1 MEEAEGFSLFTSFI
15 VSLNRNRS
23 ALVCEF
29 TELLCNHSL
38 FVDQLYEN
46 KSLALR
52 TRDLFLF
59 TNDIKN
65 SELLHNN
72 SLLELIYFLNADSS
86 EPWLGQ
92 I

>member
-1 MEEAEGFSLFTSFI
+1 MEEAEDYSLFTSFI

-23 ALVCEF
+23 TLVCEF

-59 TNDIKN
+59 TNDLKTVNYYITI
-65 SELLHNN
+65 HC
-72 SLLELIYFLNADSS
+72 
-86 EPWLGQ
+86 
-92 I
+92 

>member
-1 MEEAEGFSLFTSFI
+1 MKEAEDFSLVTSFI

-29 TELLCNHSL
+29 TELLRNHSL

-59 TNDIKN
+59 TNDLKTVNYYTTI
-65 SELLHNN
+65 HC
-72 SLLELIYFLNADSS
+72 FLNADSS

>member
-1 MEEAEGFSLFTSFI
+1 MEEAEDFSLFTSFI

-23 ALVCEF
+23 APVCEF

-59 TNDIKN
+59 TNDLKTVNCYTII
-65 SELLHNN
+65 HC
-72 SLLELIYFLNADSS
+72 
-86 EPWLGQ
+86 
-92 I
+92 